1 MDNEQYSKKR
11 ETLRKQIIELRKSR
25 RVEAGKNLSFTFENR
40 ETVKYQI
47 QEMMRVEHITE
58 EAKIQH
64 EIDIYNDLVPEP
76 GTLSATM
83 FIEIPD
89 PEKIRSTLD
98 SMQGLDNP
106 QTVYLQVDEKKSY
119 AEFEA
124 GHSREDRISAVHYVK
139 FRLNSQQIKNFQEAT
154 VKLVIAHKSY
164 QASVELS
171 ADQKRALA
179 ADLV

>member
-1 MDNEQYSKKR
+1 
-11 ETLRKQIIELRKSR
+11 
-25 RVEAGKNLSFTFENR
+25 
-40 ETVKYQI
+40 KYQI

-64 EIDIYNDLVPEP
+64 EIDVYNDLVPDP

-89 PEKIRSTLD
+89 PEEIRSTLD
-98 SMQGLDNP
+98 SMQGLDRP
-106 QTVYLQVDEKKSY
+106 QTVYLQVGEEKSY

-139 FRLNSQQIKNFQEAT
+139 FRLTAQQIKNFQQAT
-154 VKLVIAHKSY
+154 VKLVVAHPSY
-164 QASVELS
+164 QSSTELN
-171 ADQKRALA
+171 ADQKRVLA
-179 ADLV
+179 ADLA